1 MKEKTPSIDDIAK
14 YTGVAK
20 STVSRIIS
28 GKGQFSQKTKAKVLE
43 AARKLNYRP
52 SSIARSLK
60 SKTTKA
66 IGLMLPNIT
75 DPFYPEIIRGVEDIA
90 SRNGYII
97 ILGDTN
103 ESKKKESMYFEIFE
117 NRWIDGII
125 YTGITGDPEEE
136 EYIHATFKK
145 GLPIVFIDREVEGHF
160 ACTVMIDNER
170 AAFNATKHLLDLSHR
185 KIAFIKGK
193 KGRKD
198 IRIFTQRFEGYRKA
212 LFDYK
217 VKFDPELTVEGD
229 LTMEGGALGIGKLLD
244 KGKPFTAIFASN
256 DLMAIGAM
264 REVQRRGLQVPQS
277 ISIIGFDDIPLSSLI
292 SPSLTTISQP
302 KYEIGSEAAKLLL
315 KIINNPEAPNSKII
329 LDTKLVVRE
338 STTRPITVSKEAKS
352 V

>member
-1 MKEKTPSIDDIAK
+1 MKKKTPSIDDIAK
-14 YTGVAK
+14 YAGVAK

-28 GKGQFSQKTKAKVLE
+28 GKGQFSEKTKAKVLE

-75 DPFYPEIIRGVEDIA
+75 DPFYPEIIRGVEDVA
-90 SRNGYII
+90 SQNGYII
-97 ILGDTN
+97 VLCDTN

-117 NRWIDGII
+117 NRWIDGVI
-125 YTGITGDPEEE
+125 YTGITGEPEEE
-136 EYIHATFKK
+136 KHIYATLKK
-145 GLPIVFIDREVEGHF
+145 RLPIVFIDREVEGHF

-170 AAFNATKHLLDLSHR
+170 AAFNATRYLLGLGHR
-185 KIAFIKGK
+185 KIGFIKGEKGK
-193 KGRKD
+193 KE
-198 IRIFTQRFEGYRKA
+198 IRIFTQRFEGYKKA
-212 LFDYK
+212 LFEHK
-217 VKFDPELTVEGD
+217 VEFDPELIVEGD
-229 LTMEGGALGIGKLLD
+229 LTMEGGALATKKLLD
-244 KGKPFTAIFASN
+244 KDKYLTAIFASN

-264 REVQRRGLQVPQS
+264 REVQKRGLQVPED

-302 KYEIGSEAAKLLL
+302 KYEIGAEAAKLLL
-315 KIINNPEAPNSKII
+315 KMINSPEAPKSKII

-338 STTRPITVSKEAKS
+338 STARPITTFKEAKS